1 MTFLPVSFD
10 EYQLLKEMAKVI
22 PAGTSS
28 TRIPL
33 NTPFRYDNAKNFIY
47 VWKPRNRVKTLFRY
61 RIFKQ

>member
-1 MTFLPVSFD
+1 MSFLQVSFD

-22 PAGTSS
+22 PAGASS
-28 TRIPL
+28 ARIPL

-47 VWKPRNRVKTLFRY
+47 VWKARDRVKTLLRY